1 MSLQQFTM
9 GYDKHNV
16 VEQTPGWKKYIIG
29 ETKAAN
35 SLALPTNKFDKIKI
49 FHWDLFKKI
58 AEEVFWGILP
68 KISMGD
74 KVSRREKVSPGLSAM
89 LTQTGLMM
97 MMMTIIMMMIIM
109 MTMVIMMM
117 AWWWW
122 WWCND
127 NEMIRKMIMMVM
139 MNLHLQSALNTE
151 NEQRTEWMMMMWLW
165 WWITLSSSFRSD
177 DDHHYHHL
185 VKMIIIIIIISFT
198 LSSIFIHSFL
208 CSFSVFNAAFAS
220 SLL

>member
-1 MSLQQFTM
+1 MVIF
-9 GYDKHNV
+9 HNV
-16 VEQTPGWKKYIIG
+16 AEPRPGWKKYIIG

-35 SLALPTNKFDKIKI
+35 SLALPTNKFDTIKI

-74 KVSRREKVSPGLSAM
+74 KVSPGLSAM

-97 MMMTIIMMMIIM
+97 MMSIIMMMIIM
-109 MTMVIMMM
+109 MMVIMMM

-122 WWCND
+122 WCND
-127 NEMIRKMIMMVM
+127 NEMMIKMIMMVM
-139 MNLHLQSALNTE
+139 MNLYLQSALNTE

-165 WWITLSSSFRSD
+165 WWIALSSSSRSD

-185 VKMIIIIIIISFT
+185 VKMIIIIIFLSFT